1 MVHFRKEDIKEQ
13 SKPEASRIKEIIK
26 KRTVINEIEKQ
37 KMIEKINKRKK
48 WFFEKINKID
58 QPLTR
63 MIE

>member
-13 SKPEASRIKEIIK
+13 SKSEASRIKEIIK